1 MDGVLTLLSE
11 TYSTDDL
18 LQQIPTE
25 TERPCVATVKSISRA
40 EWVAA
45 GHNNLKPSFV
55 AVTAAVNYHG
65 EKKARLG
72 STVYSIY
79 RTYYDDKTDEIEL
92 YLEEQA
98 GTV

>member
-1 MDGVLTLLSE
+1 MDGILTLLNE
-11 TYSTDDL
+11 TYTTDDL
-18 LQQIPTE
+18 LQQIPTA
-25 TERPCVATVKSISRA
+25 TERPCIASIRSVSRA

-72 STVYSIY
+72 STVFSIY
-79 RTYYDDKTDEIEL
+79 RTYLDPKTDDIEL

-98 GTV
+98 GTL

>member
-1 MDGVLTLLSE
+1 MDGILTLLSE
-11 TYSTDDL
+11 TYTTDDL
-18 LQQIPTE
+18 LQQIPTA
-25 TERPCVATVKSISRA
+25 TEQPCIASIRSISRA

-55 AVTAAVNYHG
+55 AVTSAVNYHG

-72 STVYSIY
+72 STVFSIY
-79 RTYYDDKTDEIEL
+79 RTYLDPKTDDIEL